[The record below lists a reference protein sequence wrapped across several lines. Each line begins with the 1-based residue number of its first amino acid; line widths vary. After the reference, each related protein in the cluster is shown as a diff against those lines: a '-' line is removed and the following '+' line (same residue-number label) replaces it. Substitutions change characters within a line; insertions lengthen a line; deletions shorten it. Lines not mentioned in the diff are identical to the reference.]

1 VTAQGHPRAIVR
13 RAIANG
19 NLPGAEIAA
28 REISRVSLSESLA
41 LTALVAQKDTAR
53 HSRYAIRWLRRLLE
67 KDPHLTIEEAALAT
81 CALAALGGRMHAQ
94 ALSTLS
100 AMAERA
106 TSRGARRRLPS

>member
-1 VTAQGHPRAIVR
+1 
-13 RAIANG
+13 
-19 NLPGAEIAA
+19 
-28 REISRVSLSESLA
+28 LSESLA

-81 CALAALGGRMHAQ
+81 SALAALGGRMHAQ
-94 ALSTLS
+94 ALS

-106 TSRGARRRLPS
+106 TSRGARHRLPS